1 LESLGHVDA
10 TLRLLDPIRR
20 HRRPSKRISKRIRL
34 FRQGEL
40 SRLILSVMPN
50 ANSPIKTHAIVAAVI
65 KAGGHGPGVKSA
77 MMPRARG
84 NLNYLHR
91 RPKGRQQRLWKSTR

>member
-1 LESLGHVDA
+1 MRRCDCWTLSVDIDA
-10 TLRLLDPIRR
+10 L
-20 HRRPSKRISKRIRL
+20 PSKRISKRIRL